1 MKVLTIIMLRIQYN
15 REITKMQK
23 FIYILFILL
32 STGICNQSSAAIKVT
47 PTILELN
54 TNNSRSNYLTASFDI
69 QGDKNETIRFKV
81 YPEYFKISQTGTM
94 DIYENSEESDSLIKN
109 ARFVPNEFTLQNGK
123 SQKVRITI
131 ANLNS
136 MPDGE
141 SRMVLFLEDVAAKE
155 LFLPSGQRDVQTKL
169 LIKTRVGIPVYVD
182 KGHFIKCAKI
192 DTFNL
197 KKNKNEIKAAL
208 KIISEGNSKVRYSG
222 KAQIIKDK
230 KLIAEYPVKS
240 NVVGSNS
247 FLLTDESI
255 PIECITEAGEYTLR
269 MILNYSDEKGRL
281 KNIIKENT
289 FTIESTT
296 KPLI

>member
-1 MKVLTIIMLRIQYN
+1 MKRV
-15 REITKMQK
+15 
-23 FIYILFILL
+23 FYILSVLIL
-32 STGICNQSSAAIKVT
+32 TGIFSVSDAAIKVT

-54 TNNSRSNYLTASFDI
+54 TNNARTNYLTASFDI

-81 YPEYFKISQTGTM
+81 YPEYFKISDTGTM
-94 DIYENSEESDSLIKN
+94 DIYENSDETDCLIKN

-123 SQKVRITI
+123 SQKVRLTI
-131 ANLNS
+131 ADLKS
-136 MPDGE
+136 LPDGE

-182 KGHFIKCAKI
+182 KGHFVKCAKI
-192 DTFNL
+192 DAFNIE
-197 KKNKNEIKAAL
+197 KNENEIKAAL
-208 KIISEGNSKVRYSG
+208 KIISEGNSKVRYTG

-230 KLIAEYPVKS
+230 KLIGEYPVKS

-247 FLLTDESI
+247 ILLTNEAIPLENITDE
-255 PIECITEAGEYTLR
+255 GEYTLR
-269 MILNYSDEKGRL
+269 MILNYSDEKGKL
-281 KNIIKENT
+281 KSIIKENK
-289 FTIESTT
+289 FTIESTP